1 MARWLALR
9 QSAWLVFAGSLVVFL
24 DFEINGFDLISDVIG
39 AGLVVAGIVK
49 LSSAGLGRRFA
60 TPALVASVVWFL
72 LTVPMQVVT
81 LPGLFNWV
89 AGLAGLGTAVF
100 GLLAFRDACRELG
113 LDGAASSWS
122 TSLLL
127 VSWIWGGF
135 ALLGAVFAVVNGGE
149 FFYEGPW
156 VIPFVVLAFVPG
168 VHLLMSLKRTA
179 SAADRGG
186 VAPPAPSTAPAER

>member
-1 MARWLALR
+1 MANRLALR
-9 QSAWLVFAGSLVVFL
+9 ESAWLVFAGSLVVFL
-24 DFEINGFDLISDVIG
+24 HFEINGFDLINDVIG

-49 LSSAGLGRRFA
+49 LPSAGLGRRFA

-81 LPGLFNWV
+81 LHVLLNWV
-89 AGLAGLGTAVF
+89 ASLAGLGTAIF
-100 GLLAFRDACRELG
+100 GALAFRDSCRELG

-127 VSWIWGGF
+127 VSWIWGGLV
-135 ALLGAVFAVVNGGE
+135 LLGAVFAVANGGE

-156 VIPFVVLAFVPG
+156 VIAIVVLAFVPG
-168 VHLLMSLKRTA
+168 GHLLMSLNRTA
-179 SAADRGG
+179 SAADKGG
-186 VAPPAPSTAPAER
+186 VAPPATSTAPAEG